1 MKNIYFSILL
11 IAFVLSNE
19 LFAQQYLIEGYVLG
33 IKDNSLSFANVRV
46 AGTTLGTSAN
56 SEGKYQLRLKAGRYK
71 LISSYIGYNS
81 DTVNIVLNRS
91 LTEIN
96 FHLRPTTIET
106 QEVIIL
112 PGKNPALEIITNAIR
127 KKNERAAK
135 LNSYEFFAFTKG
147 VIRSDQNVTANSN
160 SVSIGAGKSSDT
172 TKLNINGIFENQS
185 RGYYKKPDSYKEF
198 ITAQKQTSNFS
209 SSINTLTGGRI
220 IQNFYSNDI
229 QFFNRPLPSPLADNA
244 LDYYYYY
251 IFDTLAIDKEKVF
264 KIYFEP
270 DASSD
275 PGFKGYIFITDS
287 TFNLIK
293 VDVDLNRAANMGGL
307 FEKINIFQQ
316 FLPYENDIYM
326 PIDYRLNLKANIFGL
341 ARIGFELNSVMYDYK
356 INHEIPDDL
365 FNKAILTVEKE
376 ADKKDSVFWS
386 NTYSIPNT
394 QEEIAAYKTIDSL
407 QAVPRS
413 FWDDFPRNLLNT
425 RLSILD
431 NIDING
437 PLSLYHFNRVEG
449 HTLDF
454 GLYSYNLAEKRL
466 NSSVAASYGFS
477 DKKFKTDFNAS
488 YLLGDYRTYKINV
501 NAFNRMN
508 TLFSESDNYND
519 LTSTVLALFGK
530 YEFRDYYYSKGFDLK
545 ISGDVFPV
553 LNLGVGFSNRADNSA
568 TVNTNFS
575 FFNKNKKF
583 SDLPK
588 IYETKI
594 NSLSFSIGLDFRNY
608 IEDGYYR
615 HRTNEGKSFIT
626 FKGSIEISD
635 LKTLKSNLDFK
646 KYQINIDGT
655 LNTFRSAKLNFRL
668 LSIYSDGYVPYQL
681 LHAMPGNLDGISQN
695 WTFRTVRIGENFGDK
710 YISLLFEHEFG
721 DELFKLSRF
730 PVLKDLEL
738 QLTAFYNIGWLDI
751 SDKSKSILL
760 VGYHLF
766 KTPLQEIGFNI
777 GHLLFPIR
785 LEFSWRLNHT
795 EKNKF
800 VIGLNTPIL

>member
-1 MKNIYFSILL
+1 MKNFYFFLSL
-11 IAFVLSNE
+11 IGFIISNNSV
-19 LFAQQYLIEGYVLG
+19 AQQYLIEGYVLG
-33 IKDNSLSFANVRV
+33 SKDNTLSFANIRI
-46 AGTTLGTSAN
+46 ANSTLGTSAN
-56 SEGKYQLRLKAGRYK
+56 SEGKYQLRLKAGNYK
-71 LISSYIGYNS
+71 IIASYIGYSS
-81 DTVNIVLNRS
+81 DTVNIVLSRS
-91 LTEIN
+91 LTDIN
-96 FHLRPTTIET
+96 FHLRPTSIET
-106 QEVIIL
+106 QEVTIL
-112 PGKNPALEIITNAIR
+112 PGKNPALEIITNAIQ

-135 LNSYEFFAFTKG
+135 LNSYEFYAFTKG
-147 VIRSDQNVTANSN
+147 VIRSDQNVAAGTN
-160 SVSIGAGKSSDT
+160 SVSVGVGESSDT
-172 TKLNINGIFENQS
+172 SKLNINGIFENQS

-220 IQNFYSNDI
+220 IQNFYTNDI

-264 KIYFEP
+264 QIYFEP
-270 DASSD
+270 DVSSD
-275 PGFKGYIFITDS
+275 PGFKGYLYITDS

-326 PIDYRLNLKANIFGL
+326 PIDYRLNLKANVFGL
-341 ARIGFELNSVMYDYK
+341 ARIGFEFNSVMYDYK

-376 ADKKDSVFWS
+376 ADKKDSAFWS

-394 QEEIAAYKTIDSL
+394 QEEVAAYKTIDSI
-407 QAVPRS
+407 QAIPRS
-413 FWDDFPRNLLNT
+413 FWDDFPGNLLNT
-425 RLSILD
+425 RLAISD
-431 NIDING
+431 HFDVNG

-449 HTLDF
+449 HALDF
-454 GLYSYNLAEKRL
+454 GLYAANLADKRF
-466 NSSVAASYGFS
+466 SSSLSASYGFS

-488 YLLGDYRTYKINV
+488 HLFGDYRTYKIKL

-530 YEFRDYYYSKGFDLK
+530 YEFRDYYYSKGFDFQ

-553 LNLGVGFSNRADNSA
+553 LNLGVGFSNRTDNSA
-568 TVNTNFS
+568 FINTDFS
-575 FFNKNKKF
+575 FFNKNKKY
-583 SDLPK
+583 SDLPE

-594 NSLSFSIGLDFRNY
+594 NSVNFSFGLDFRNY
-608 IEDGYYR
+608 IEDGYFR
-615 HRTNEGKSFIT
+615 RRTNQGNSYVT
-626 FKGSIEISD
+626 VKGNIEISSPK
-635 LKTLKSNLDFK
+635 LLKSNLDFK
-646 KYQINIDGT
+646 KYQLNIDGT
-655 LNTFRSAKLNFRL
+655 LNTFRSAKLNYKL
-668 LSIYSDGYVPYQL
+668 LGIYSDGYVPYQL
-681 LHAMPGNLDGISQN
+681 LYAMPGNLDGISQN

-721 DELFKLSRF
+721 DELFKLTRF

-751 SDKSKSILL
+751 SDKSKSILP
-760 VGYHLF
+760 VDYKVF
-766 KTPLQEIGFNI
+766 KTPLQEVGFNI
-777 GHLLFPIR
+777 GHLLFPLR